1 MARTDNDT
9 WDLASSVGATAT
21 MVAAARAM
29 ASTADDA
36 LIDDP
41 FAEPLVRAVGVDF
54 FTRLVTGELRPED
67 LDSDSESVGMQRMT
81 DNMAVRTKFF
91 DEFFLTAT
99 GGGNPTEATGG
110 GNPTE
115 ATEGGIRQ
123 AVILASGLDSR
134 AYRLAWPAGT
144 TVYEIDQPDVIEFKT
159 RTLAELGA
167 EPTAERRTVAM
178 DLRYNW
184 PSALIEEGFDPNQ
197 PTAWSAE
204 GLLGY
209 LPPDAQD
216 RLLDT
221 ITELSAPGSRVA
233 VESVPNI
240 DPSDHE
246 KAIERMQAASE
257 RWRDHG
263 FDLDFAELVYL
274 GDRNE
279 AAAYLG
285 DHGWQLSRQ
294 SVKELFAVNGLPPL
308 DDDEEAGNFGELQYV
323 SGTLSLPGP
332 EEDSRRGSQR

>member
-1 MARTDNDT
+1 MARTDNDS

-29 ASTADDA
+29 ATTAEHP

-67 LDSDSESVGMQRMT
+67 LDIDSQSVGMQRMA

-91 DEFFLTAT
+91 DDFFLDA
-99 GGGNPTEATGG
+99 GAAGV
-110 GNPTE
+110 
-115 ATEGGIRQ
+115 RQ

-144 TVYEIDQPDVIEFKT
+144 TVYEIDQLEVIEFKT
-159 RTLAELGA
+159 RVLADLGA
-167 EPTAERRTVAM
+167 EPTAKRRTVAM
-178 DLRYNW
+178 DLRYDW

-221 ITELSAPGSRVA
+221 ITELSAPGSWVA

-240 DPSDHE
+240 NPDDHE
-246 KAIERMQAASE
+246 KAIQRMQAASA

-285 DHGWQLSRQ
+285 EHGWQLSRN
-294 SVKELFAVNGLPPL
+294 SVTELFAAYGMPPL
-308 DDDEEAGNFGELQYV
+308 EVEEEGNFGELQYV
-323 SGTLSLPGP
+323 
-332 EEDSRRGSQR
+332 RGVLKGAH

>member
-36 LIDDP
+36 LINDP

-99 GGGNPTEATGG
+99 GGGNSTDATGG
-110 GNPTE
+110 GNSIA

-134 AYRLAWPAGT
+134 AYRLAWPPGT

-159 RTLAELGA
+159 TTLAKLGA

-178 DLRYNW
+178 DLRYDW

-240 DPSDHE
+240 DPADHE

-263 FDLDFAELVYL
+263 FDLDFADLVYL

-279 AAAYLG
+279 AASYLG

-294 SVKELFAVNGLPPL
+294 SVTELFAANGLPPL
-308 DDDEEAGNFGELQYV
+308 EVEEEGNFGELQYV
-323 SGTLSLPGP
+323 SGVLGGA
-332 EEDSRRGSQR
+332 R

>member
-1 MARTDNDT
+1 MARNENDT

-36 LIDDP
+36 LINDP

-54 FTRLVTGELRPED
+54 FTRLVSGELRPED

-81 DNMAVRTKFF
+81 DNMAVRTRFF
-91 DEFFLTAT
+91 DEFFLSA
-99 GGGNPTEATGG
+99 GA
-110 GNPTE
+110 
-115 ATEGGIRQ
+115 AGIRQ

-167 EPTAERRTVAM
+167 EPTAQRRTVAM
-178 DLRYNW
+178 DLRYDW

-240 DPSDHE
+240 DPADHE
-246 KAIERMQAASE
+246 RAIQRMQAASE

-263 FDLDFAELVYL
+263 FDLDFADLVYL

-285 DHGWQLSRQ
+285 DHGWQLRRQ
-294 SVKELFAVNGLPPL
+294 SVTELFAANGLPPL
-308 DDDEEAGNFGELQYV
+308 QVEDEGNFGDLQYV
-323 SGTLSLPGP
+323 SGVLKGA
-332 EEDSRRGSQR
+332 QR

>member
-1 MARTDNDT
+1 MARTENDT

-29 ASTADDA
+29 ASKADDP

-54 FTRLVTGELRPED
+54 FSRLVTGELRPED
-67 LDSDSESVGMQRMT
+67 IDSDTESVGVQRMA
-81 DNMAVRTKFF
+81 DSMAVRTKFF
-91 DEFFLTAT
+91 DAFFLT
-99 GGGNPTEATGG
+99 
-110 GNPTE
+110 

-159 RTLAELGA
+159 RTLGELGA

-178 DLRYNW
+178 DLRYDW

-240 DPSDHE
+240 DPADHE
-246 KAIERMQAASE
+246 KAVERMQAASD

-294 SVKELFAVNGLPPL
+294 SVQELFAAYGLPPL
-308 DDDEEAGNFGELQYV
+308 EVDDDANFGELQYV
-323 SGTLSLPGP
+323 SGVLKGA
-332 EEDSRRGSQR
+332 QR